1 MVSIEYLPKRDALRR
16 RRMSNQITK
25 PPRKLVEKFS
35 PYSTTNVS
43 DALDK
48 LGLKPGMVGILPIYE
63 GCPKLLGTAI
73 TMRVTAAGPTRPAAH
88 MGVDPIMAAGKGD
101 VIVIDNAGHLDENCW
116 GEIMTYA
123 SIQRG
128 ISGVVIDGACRDVDV
143 IKTLG
148 FPVYARGRVPLTA
161 RGRTMQDAYNCLI
174 RCGGVQVRPGDI
186 IMADDNGVVVIPQ
199 ERAQEVLET
208 TADIFDRESAIVED
222 LKKGIPLD
230 EVDRKSGYDK
240 MLNR

>member
-1 MVSIEYLPKRDALRR
+1 
-16 RRMSNQITK
+16 MSAKITR
-25 PPRKLVEKFS
+25 PSRELVGKFQ

-48 LGLKPGMVGILPIYE
+48 LGLRPGTVGILPLYE

-73 TMRVTAAGPTRPAAH
+73 TMRVTAAGPSRPSTH
-88 MGVDPIMAAGKGD
+88 MGVDPIMSAEKGD

-128 ISGVVIDGACRDVDV
+128 IQGVAIDGASRDVDV
-143 IKTLG
+143 IKALK

-161 RGRTMQDAYNCLI
+161 RGRIMQDAYNCLI
-174 RCGGVQVRPGDI
+174 RFAGVQVSPGDI
-186 IMADDNGVVVIPQ
+186 LMGDDNGVAVIPRD
-199 ERAQEVLET
+199 RAEEVLAATVE
-208 TADIFDRESAIVED
+208 IYQRELSIVEE
-222 LKKGIPLD
+222 LKRGTPLD
-230 EVDRKSGYDK
+230 EVDKKSGYDR

>member
-1 MVSIEYLPKRDALRR
+1 
-16 RRMSNQITK
+16 MSNQISK
-25 PPRKLVEKFS
+25 PSKELVEKFK

-48 LGLKPGMVGILPIYE
+48 LGLQPGIVGILPLYE
-63 GCPKLLGTAI
+63 GCPKLLGTAV

-88 MGVDPIMAAGKGD
+88 MGVNPIMAAEQGA

-116 GEIMTYA
+116 GEILTYA

-128 ISGVVIDGACRDVDV
+128 IRGVVIDGACRDVDV

-161 RGRTMQDAYNCLI
+161 RGRTMQDSYNCLI

-199 ERAQEVLET
+199 ERAEEVLAAAAE
-208 TADIFDRESAIVED
+208 IYERESAIIEE
-222 LKKGIPLD
+222 LKRGIPLD
-230 EVDRKSGYDK
+230 EVDRKSGYNR

>member
-1 MVSIEYLPKRDALRR
+1 MK
-16 RRMSNQITK
+16 NQMTK
-25 PPRKLVEKFS
+25 PSGEFVEKFR

-48 LGLKPGMVGILPIYE
+48 LGLHPGIVGILPLYE
-63 GCPKLLGTAI
+63 ACPKLLGTAM
-73 TMRVTAAGPTRPAAH
+73 TMRVTAAGPTRPSAH

-128 ISGVVIDGACRDVDV
+128 IHGVVIDGASRDIDV
-143 IKTLG
+143 IKTLN

-161 RGRTMQDAYNCLI
+161 RGRIMQDAYNCLV
-174 RCGGVQVRPGDI
+174 RLGGVQVRPGDI
-186 IMADDNGVVVIPQ
+186 IMADENGVAVVPR
-199 ERAQEVLET
+199 ERAGEVLAAAEE
-208 TADIFDRESAIVED
+208 IFQREAKIVEE
-222 LKKGIPLD
+222 LKRGVPFD
-230 EVDRKSGYDK
+230 EADKKSGYDR